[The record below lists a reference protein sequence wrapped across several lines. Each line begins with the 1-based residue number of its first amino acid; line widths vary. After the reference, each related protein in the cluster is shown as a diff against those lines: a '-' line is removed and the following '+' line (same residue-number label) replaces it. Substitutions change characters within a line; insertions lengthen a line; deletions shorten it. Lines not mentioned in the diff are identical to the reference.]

1 MSRHALTASLLL
13 VLALPLEAGAHQ
25 ASTSFST
32 VRITKDGEIK
42 YDLALATRDLY
53 EALGLEA
60 DRDPTDDEIRHAEGR
75 LFDYVLQRLRFTGE
89 RGEPCEVERRGLTF
103 PGGNDRRVELRLSAR
118 CPSPGRA
125 FIDYELFF
133 DLDPAHTGWATITQG
148 GVSVEHRFKKG
159 ATRREVN
166 VQGGLGFL
174 DFLGAGIE
182 HIFTGYDHLAFLLGL
197 LLVAAIRRRSPDRQ
211 GGGWEPRGLRQGV
224 LYVARIVTAFTVA
237 HSITLIA
244 AALGW
249 ISLPTRFVESAIAAS
264 IVYVALENLIFGDP
278 RHRWVLA
285 FGFGLVHGLGFASLL
300 ANILPPRAAIIPL
313 LTFNLGIEIGQ
324 LTVVALIYPLLQ
336 LAARRGADRYRHVIV
351 VGGSTL
357 IGLLGLLWLL
367 ERALGFAFLSRVLG
381 G

>member
-1 MSRHALTASLLL
+1 MSRRALTRSCLL
-13 VLALPLEAGAHQ
+13 VGLLAGSAAAHQ

-32 VRITKDGEIK
+32 IRVAKDGEIQ
-42 YDLALATRDLY
+42 YTLALATRDLY
-53 EALGLEA
+53 EALGLLA
-60 DRDPTDDEIRHAEGR
+60 DRDPTNDEIRAGEAR
-75 LFDYVLQRLRFTGE
+75 LYDYVLARLHFTGE
-89 RGEPCEVERRGLTF
+89 TGAPCQVDRHGLAF
-103 PGGNDRRVELRLSAR
+103 AAGSDRRVELKLSVR

-148 GVSVEHRFKKG
+148 GVSIEHRFKKG
-159 ATRREVN
+159 LTRRELN
-166 VQGGLGFL
+166 VQGGLGFV

-197 LLVAAIRRRSPDRQ
+197 LLVAAVRRRA
-211 GGGWEPRGLRQGV
+211 GTGVGWEPRGLRPGV
-224 LYVARIVTAFTVA
+224 LYVIRIVTAFTLA
-237 HSITLIA
+237 HSITLIS

-264 IVYVALENLIFGDP
+264 IVYVAVENLVLGDP
-278 RHRWVLA
+278 RYRWGLA

-300 ANILPPRAAIIPL
+300 ANILPPRRVIVPL

-324 LTVVALIYPLLQ
+324 LTVVVVIYPLLH
-336 LAARRGADRYRHVIV
+336 LAARRGGDRYRRIIV
-351 VGGSTL
+351 VGGSVL
-357 IGLLGLLWLL
+357 IGLLGLLWFLV
-367 ERALGFAFLSRVLG
+367 RALRISVLSRVVG